1 MAIEGRVHNY
11 RKGPVAL
18 VDMDT
23 CMKNE
28 ASMDGV
34 ITGLPNKP
42 QVMGAKRKSA
52 DSYVK
57 IC

>member
-1 MAIEGRVHNY
+1 MAIESKVHNY

-34 ITGLPNKP
+34 MLALNTRRVWNINANLIQNH
-42 QVMGAKRKSA
+42 
-52 DSYVK
+52 YY
-57 IC
+57 